1 MRIKLFIALLLILVL
16 LSGCLPGDGT
26 STPNSPAGFCLGFWH
41 GFIIIISFII
51 SLFSDTVVIYETN
64 NNGGWYNFG
73 FICGIGISLNIPSSS
88 GRDRKPSVE

>member
-1 MRIKLFIALLLILVL
+1 MRIKIVFTLLLILVF

-26 STPNSPAGFCLGFWH
+26 STSNSPAGFWLGFWH

-51 SLFSDTVVIYETN
+51 SLFSETVVIYETN
-64 NNGGWYNFG
+64 NNGGWYDFG

-88 GRDRKPSVE
+88 GRDSKPSVE